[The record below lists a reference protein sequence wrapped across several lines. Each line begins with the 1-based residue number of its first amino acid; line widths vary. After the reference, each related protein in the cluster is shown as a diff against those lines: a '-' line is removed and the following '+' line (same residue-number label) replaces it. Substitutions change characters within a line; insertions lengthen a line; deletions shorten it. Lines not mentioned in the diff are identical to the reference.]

1 MMGYNTAFSN
11 VGGIVTMLL
20 AGFLASFS
28 WKMPFNVYLLGVL
41 IFVLVYFYL
50 PKNEP
55 ITPPTGDKKE
65 KIPFSVY
72 GYALASL
79 GIMLAYI
86 AIATNMAL
94 FLEQDGLGGSKIA
107 GFVISFSTI
116 GGLITS
122 VTLVRLRSFFKDHLL
137 AVSLAVMG
145 VGFGIIS
152 LSYTIP
158 LILLGVLFVGFGQ
171 GVLFPLINVKVLGN
185 VSPTISDK
193 VISIVS
199 SMIYVGQFISPVVLQ
214 FVGELFDRP
223 TIRFEYSVL
232 GMSLILSVLIM
243 ILYKLFSK
251 PRSQE
256 V

>member
-1 MMGYNTAFSN
+1 MKPT
-11 VGGIVTMLL
+11 
-20 AGFLASFS
+20 
-28 WKMPFNVYLLGVL
+28 L
-41 IFVLVYFYL
+41 IIGRVYFYL

-55 ITPPTGDKKE
+55 IRPQAGKSKE

-94 FLEQDGLGGSKIA
+94 FLEQSELGGSKIA
-107 GFVISFSTI
+107 GFIISFSTV

-122 VTLVRLRSFFKDHLL
+122 VTLVRLRSFFKDYLM
-137 AVSLAVMG
+137 AVSLFVMG
-145 VGFGIIS
+145 VGFVIIAS
-152 LSYTIP
+152 SYTVQ
-158 LILLGVLFVGFGQ
+158 LVLVGVLFVGFGQ

-185 VSPTISDK
+185 VSPTISNK

-214 FVGELFDRP
+214 FTSELFSRP
-223 TIRFEYSVL
+223 TIRFEYTILAVSLIFSVL
-232 GMSLILSVLIM
+232 CM
-243 ILYKLFSK
+243 ILYKFFSSS
-251 PRSQE
+251 RQQE
-256 V
+256 KV